1 MTDLRKAAE
10 MALEALEEI
19 NEISKQP
26 MGIPLPAEIDG
37 AMDALRQAL
46 AEPTWDAS
54 APLVM
59 TPHPAFA
66 QNPLDIADRAYF
78 AGKQAGIEETL
89 AQGEQDTGIDRGAW
103 SDVPDATK
111 WVDELRGDDE
121 SEQEPVAYFDSSVLQ
136 VPAIHRGSGDW
147 VTEMYS
153 IPMGNCTSPLY
164 AAPPSK
170 PDDLL
175 RQSEQ
180 EGWRWAKECEA
191 EVKRLRALLAE
202 GGQGCC
208 ECGVTV
214 SEGYAL
220 YCVKCVEPLFKKE
233 WVSLTDDD
241 IALLRRQ
248 GAHSVSDKH
257 FKAIEALLKEKN
269 T

>member
-1 MTDLRKAAE
+1 MTDQERKAMQ
-10 MALEALEEI
+10 MALEALEKI

-46 AEPTWDAS
+46 AQPAWDAS

-66 QNPLDIADRAYF
+66 QNQLDIADRAYF

-89 AQGEQDTGIDRGAW
+89 AQPEQEPDYGIDRGAW

-111 WVDELRGDDE
+111 WVDELRGDEE
-121 SEQEPVAYFDSSVLQ
+121 SEHEAVAWNGDCVLG
-136 VPAIHRGSGDW
+136 HCGSPDGCDR
-147 VTEMYS
+147 S
-153 IPMGNCTSPLY
+153 GCCR
-164 AAPPSK
+164 ADPPSK

-191 EVKRLRALLAE
+191 EVKRLRTLLAE
-202 GGQGCC
+202 GGQGCS

-220 YCVKCVEPLFKKE
+220 YCVKCVEPLFAKE
-233 WVSLTDDD
+233 WVSLTDED

-248 GAHSVSDKH
+248 GAHSVSDRH
-257 FKAIEALLKEKN
+257 FRAIEALLKEKQA
-269 T
+269 